1 MKSIFLKKFLNKIG
15 KDNFFYS
22 KIRRCEN
29 MLKFCNDCGAIML
42 PSKNKNKK
50 VLVCTLCKK
59 TIHIDDDIIAA
70 YTF

>member
-1 MKSIFLKKFLNKIG
+1 
-15 KDNFFYS
+15 
-22 KIRRCEN
+22 
-29 MLKFCNDCGAIML
+29 MLKFCSDCGAIML